1 MEENEPLNLDSPKRH
16 SDPAPCTSQCS
27 HCSPPT
33 TFTFSVP
40 DLRNYHTSSSRGS
53 STSPARSPLPEGG
66 TVRTCTP
73 SPSRQS
79 SSTSSRPRLQK
90 QRRYSQGPPTY
101 TRRATHPNV
110 SPGRFRKSSLWL
122 DEDPWSQYRT
132 RVGSISIPNGD
143 DKPFMAEEGGCYRL
157 RSFSVTSKG
166 VVNLGDFVRARS
178 PSVTSDES
186 SSGVEQDFRE
196 RLPSVESTTLSV
208 PAPPIRYN
216 VLLLG
221 AEGVGKTS
229 LIAQFTTSE
238 CLTTVAPDNQ
248 ESLGKYHN
256 YASLSSSLTH

>member
-1 MEENEPLNLDSPKRH
+1 MEEESEPFNLDSPKRH

-27 HCSPPT
+27 YCSPASA
-33 TFTFSVP
+33 FTFSVP
-40 DLRNYHTSSSRGS
+40 DLRNYNSSRGS
-53 STSPARSPLPEGG
+53 SSATSPARSPLLEST
-66 TVRTCTP
+66 TVRACTP

-79 SSTSSRPRLQK
+79 SSTRPRLQK

-101 TRRATHPNV
+101 SRRATHPHV
-110 SPGRFRKSSLWL
+110 SPGKFRKTNVYQ

-132 RVGSISIPNGD
+132 RVGSISVPNGD

-166 VVNLGDFVRARS
+166 IVNLGDFVRARS

-196 RLPSVESTTLSV
+196 RLPSVESTISV
-208 PAPPIRYN
+208 LPSPTRYK

-238 CLTTVAPDNQ
+238 CLTTVATDQ
-248 ESLGKYHN
+248 ESLGKC
-256 YASLSSSLTH
+256 LLLL